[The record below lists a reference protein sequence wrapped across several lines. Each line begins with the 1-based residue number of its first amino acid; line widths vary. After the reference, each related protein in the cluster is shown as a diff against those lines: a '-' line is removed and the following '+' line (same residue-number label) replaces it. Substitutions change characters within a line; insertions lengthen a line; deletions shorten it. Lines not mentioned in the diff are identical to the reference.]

1 MGKIDVNWVE
11 LVETLKMAL
20 MFSVQQKNVDYMTK
34 RAINKKKLYWILKVG
49 RIAACRGVFT

>member
-34 RAINKKKLYWILKVG
+34 VG